1 MRRALVGLI
10 MLLLVAAAPSWAE
23 DELNWLS
30 PTIGSNDAVM
40 IVDNGS
46 DWHTRL
52 NLRTEPRKGSDIK
65 GRIYTGTR
73 VEIYEDNG
81 EWCLVGLSLGGD
93 NILTGYVMKQY
104 LKPVGRAFSALCPLA
119 TVVTEAEITGSVGL
133 EGERLKPGD
142 RAYVLAVCGEQ
153 YYLMIP
159 GAGQGY
165 APASAFSPLNE
176 PEQGQR
182 IVYRSFYVPAGGL
195 TFIDE
200 RSWYTITLA
209 GGVRLEDCWQ
219 IEGETQWNVTFG
231 AGIQRPP
238 RVEGI
243 IEQDRLSEQAVY
255 PFEGEV
261 YAYERSFIAC
271 VGTEDGKSILRRSMQ
286 NGDILWAVGDVPKEA
301 VPIDR
306 DLCILRCEAKEL
318 LSEATMDNVFD
329 YVRKHHPLD
338 ERTSGQSVTDE
349 VIDRCRIGASLVLEP
364 GTGEVMIHAWLEDED
379 GSYVTGGD
387 LDARSGRITRWGC
400 NA

>member
-1 MRRALVGLI
+1 MRRFFVWLI
-10 MLLLVAAAPSWAE
+10 VLLLAAAAPLQAE
-23 DELNWLS
+23 DELSWLS
-30 PTIGSNDAVM
+30 PTIGGNDAVM

-73 VEIYEDNG
+73 VEIYEDLG
-81 EWCLVGLSLGGD
+81 EWCLIGLSLGGG
-93 NILTGYVMKQY
+93 NILTGHVMKQY
-104 LKPVGRAFSALCPLA
+104 LTPVGQAFSALCPLA
-119 TVVTEAEITGSVGL
+119 TVVTETEITGSVSL

-142 RAYVLAVCGEQ
+142 RAYVLAVCGDQ
-153 YYLMIP
+153 YDLMIP
-159 GAGQGY
+159 GVGQGY
-165 APASAFSPLNE
+165 APASAFAPLSE
-176 PEQGQR
+176 PEQGKR

-195 TFIDE
+195 TFTDE
-200 RSWYTITLA
+200 RNGYAITLA

-231 AGIQRPP
+231 AGIRRPP

-243 IEQDRLSEQAVY
+243 IEQDKLSEQAVY

-271 VGTEDGKSILRRSMQ
+271 VGTEDGKPILRRSLQ
-286 NGDILWAVGDVPKEA
+286 NGDILWAVGDVPKDA

-318 LSEATMDNVFD
+318 LSEATMDNVFA

-349 VIDRCRIGASLVLEP
+349 VIDRCRIGASLVLEA
-364 GTGEVMIHAWLEDED
+364 GTGEVIIHAWLEDED
-379 GSYVTGGD
+379 GSYVSGGD

>member
-1 MRRALVGLI
+1 MRRIFVWLAA
-10 MLLLVAAAPSWAE
+10 LLLAVAAPSRAE

-30 PTIGSNDAVM
+30 PTIGGNDAVM

-52 NLRTEPRKGSDIK
+52 NLRAEPRKGSDIK

-73 VEIYEDNG
+73 VEVYEDHG
-81 EWCLVGLSLGGD
+81 EWCLIGLNLVGGD
-93 NILTGYVMKQY
+93 VLTGYVMKQY
-104 LKPVGRAFSALCPLA
+104 LTPVGQAFSALCPLA
-119 TVVTEAEITGSVGL
+119 TVVTETEITGSVSL

-142 RAYVLAVCGEQ
+142 RAYVLAVCGDQ
-153 YYLMIP
+153 YDLTIP

-165 APASAFSPLNE
+165 APASAFLPLSE

-243 IEQDRLSEQAVY
+243 IEQDRLSEQVVY

-261 YAYERSFIAC
+261 YTYERSFIAC
-271 VGTEDGKSILRRSMQ
+271 VGTEDGKPILRRSMP

-318 LSEATMDNVFD
+318 LSEATMDNVFA

-338 ERTSGQSVTDE
+338 ERTSGESVTDE
-349 VIDRCRIGASLVLEP
+349 VIDRCVACA
-364 GTGEVMIHAWLEDED
+364 GTRHGR
-379 GSYVTGGD
+379 GD
-387 LDARSGRITRWGC
+387 DPRMA
-400 NA
+400 

>member
-1 MRRALVGLI
+1 MRRVFVWLI
-10 MLLLVAAAPSWAE
+10 VLLLAAAAPLQAE
-23 DELNWLS
+23 DELSWLS
-30 PTIGSNDAVM
+30 PTIGGNDAVM

-73 VEIYEDNG
+73 VEIYEDLG
-81 EWCLVGLSLGGD
+81 EWCLIGLNLVGGD
-93 NILTGYVMKQY
+93 VLTGYVMKQY
-104 LKPVGRAFSALCPLA
+104 LTPVGQAFSALCPLA
-119 TVVTEAEITGSVGL
+119 TVVTDTEITGSIGL
-133 EGERLKPGD
+133 GGERLKPGD
-142 RAYVLAVCGEQ
+142 RAYVLAVCGDQ
-153 YYLMIP
+153 YDLMIP
-159 GAGQGY
+159 GVGQGY
-165 APASAFSPLNE
+165 ALASAFAPLSE
-176 PEQGQR
+176 PEQGKR

-195 TFIDE
+195 TFTDE
-200 RSWYTITLA
+200 RSGYAITLA

-271 VGTEDGKSILRRSMQ
+271 VGTEDGKPILRRSLQ
-286 NGDILWAVGDVPKEA
+286 NGDILWAVGDVPKDA

-318 LSEATMDNVFD
+318 LSEATMDNVFA

-379 GSYVTGGD
+379 GSYVSGGD

>member
-1 MRRALVGLI
+1 
-10 MLLLVAAAPSWAE
+10 
-23 DELNWLS
+23 
-30 PTIGSNDAVM
+30 M
-40 IVDNGS
+40 I
-46 DWHTRL
+46 
-52 NLRTEPRKGSDIK
+52 
-65 GRIYTGTR
+65 
-73 VEIYEDNG
+73 
-81 EWCLVGLSLGGD
+81 GLSLGGG
-93 NILTGYVMKQY
+93 NILTGHVMKQY
-104 LKPVGRAFSALCPLA
+104 LTPVGQAFSALCPLA
-119 TVVTEAEITGSVGL
+119 TVVTETEITGSVSL
-133 EGERLKPGD
+133 EGERLKPGN
-142 RAYVLAVCGEQ
+142 RAYVLAVCGDQ
-153 YYLMIP
+153 YDLMIP
-159 GAGQGY
+159 GVGQGY
-165 APASAFSPLNE
+165 APASAFSPLSE

-243 IEQDRLSEQAVY
+243 IEQDKLSEQAVY

-261 YAYERSFIAC
+261 YAYEGSFIAC
-271 VGTEDGKSILRRSMQ
+271 VGTEDGKPILRRSMP

-318 LSEATMDNVFD
+318 LSEATMDNVFA

-338 ERTSGQSVTDE
+338 ERTSGESVTDE
-349 VIDRCRIGASLVLEP
+349 VIDRCRSGASLVLEA
-364 GTGEVMIHAWLEDED
+364 GTGEVIIHAWLEDED
-379 GSYVTGGD
+379 GSYVSGGD